1 MIEKL
6 KNDHI
11 ITKVGGRFKL
21 AALLDKRWL
30 ELLQGSRT
38 LVKREPNATDLET
51 VVAEVIDDKLGI
63 DFEHSDVPTP
73 DKLR

>member
-11 ITKVGGRFKL
+11 IMKVGGRFKL

-38 LVKREPNATDLET
+38 LVKREASATDLET
-51 VVAEVIDDKLGI
+51 VVAEVIEDKLGI
-63 DFEHSDVPTP
+63 DFENSDVPTP